1 MVNMLDY
8 YKIKK
13 VFQDKFNKLEIEMLE
28 YFKNADTEGLV
39 MLNKKYDSLLQ
50 EYSKLGEKLNR

>member
-13 VFQDKFNKLEIEMLE
+13 VFQDKFNQLEIEMLE
-28 YFKNADTEGLV
+28 HFKNADTEGLII
-39 MLNKKYDSLLQ
+39 LNKKYDSLLQ

>member
-1 MVNMLDY
+1 MLDY

-13 VFQDKFNKLEIEMLE
+13 VFQDKFDKLEIEMLE
-28 YFKNADTEGLV
+28 YFKNTDTEGLV

>member
-8 YKIKK
+8 YKIKE
-13 VFQDKFNKLEIEMLE
+13 VFQDKFDKLEIEMLE
-28 YFKNADTEGLV
+28 YFKNTDTEGLV

>member
-1 MVNMLDY
+1 MNMLDY
-8 YKIKK
+8 YEIKK
-13 VFQDKFNKLEIEMLE
+13 VFQDKFDKLETEMLE

>member
-13 VFQDKFNKLEIEMLE
+13 VFQDKFDKLEIEMLE
-28 YFKNADTEGLV
+28 YFKNTDTEGLV

>member
-13 VFQDKFNKLEIEMLE
+13 VFQDKFDKLETEMLE
-28 YFKNADTEGLV
+28 YFKNADTEGLA

>member
-13 VFQDKFNKLEIEMLE
+13 VFQDKFDNLEIEMLE
-28 YFKNADTEGLV
+28 YFKNAYTEGRV
-39 MLNKKYDSLLQ
+39 MLNKKYDSMLQ
-50 EYSKLGEKLNR
+50 E

>member
-13 VFQDKFNKLEIEMLE
+13 VFQDKFDKLEIEMLE
-28 YFKNADTEGLV
+28 HFKNADTEGLV

>member
-8 YKIKK
+8 YEIKK
-13 VFQDKFNKLEIEMLE
+13 VFQDKFDKLETEMLE
-28 YFKNADTEGLV
+28 YFKNADTEGLIV
-39 MLNKKYDSLLQ
+39 LNKKYDSLLR